1 MKNKENVFQY
11 HVGQNI
17 FLRQVLIFQV
27 DALNSLIFIILSCS
41 ASKRQGKK
49 EKINLKIESAFLGQ
63 KKY

>member
-1 MKNKENVFQY
+1 MKNKENVFQH

-27 DALNSLIFIILSCS
+27 DALNSLIFIILSYS

-49 EKINLKIESAFLGQ
+49 EKINLKIESAFLGK